1 MSKLMVISN
10 FILKV
15 TLTNINLK
23 NNLFHY
29 VFKVLI
35 SEFSSVLH
43 LAVSGELV

>member
-1 MSKLMVISN
+1 MVISN

-23 NNLFHY
+23 NNFFNY
-29 VFKVLI
+29 IFKVLV

-43 LAVSGELV
+43 LAVGGELA